1 MNILMHY
8 MKVPFLSSFAILFA
22 VDDLCVIG
30 LMIWGIFVF
39 SVLKKQSERKKF
51 EIRNA
56 LKRIDSF
63 VSLVIRPTTKAL
75 NKLLSHAECLC
86 VFFANRVNTTKRPKK
101 GVQYIS
107 ISFSVGKEN
116 LF

>member
-1 MNILMHY
+1 MNILIHY

-75 NKLLSHAECLC
+75 NKLLSHAECF
-86 VFFANRVNTTKRPKK
+86 VFFCKS
-101 GVQYIS
+101 G
-107 ISFSVGKEN
+107 
-116 LF
+116 